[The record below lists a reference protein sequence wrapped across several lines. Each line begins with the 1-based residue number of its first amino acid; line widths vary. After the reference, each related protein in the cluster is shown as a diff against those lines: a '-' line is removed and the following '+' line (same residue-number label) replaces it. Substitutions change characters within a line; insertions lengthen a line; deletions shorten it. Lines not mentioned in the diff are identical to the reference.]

1 MVNRVKPQ
9 SPSFTITGLVT
20 RHLSLVTFCSLFTE
34 RVFLLEQEGLNKGIL
49 QCLGGAIPPAAQAE
63 DAFVGEL
70 DAVFAEADV
79 SGGTELYAFATA
91 NAGGTGF
98 PAFGHPGQSVALQT
112 VHQSYQAHPA
122 IIRQQHFIINQNL

>member
-20 RHLSLVTFCSLFTE
+20 RHLSLVTFCSLFTQL
-34 RVFLLEQEGLNKGIL
+34 VFLLELERFKVGIL

-70 DAVFAEADV
+70 DAVLAEADV
-79 SGGTELYAFATA
+79 SGGTELHAFATA
-91 NAGGTGF
+91 DTG
-98 PAFGHPGQSVALQT
+98 
-112 VHQSYQAHPA
+112 
-122 IIRQQHFIINQNL
+122 